1 MAQTKKNIVDSII
14 NVANRFNVT
23 DEQRLDPDWMSY
35 KINQVRAELV
45 QKQYA
50 QTQEI
55 DRAWI
60 SPSFQLNVT
69 ETNYADNIISI
80 SCDNKIGKTS
90 IPQVISLYNTDA
102 SIDIGVYSLISMC
115 GNRFRYSFK
124 PRQFWG
130 YIPHES
136 VYSKFRFYDRI
147 GTTVFISS
155 GSDNILPQ
163 KVLFT
168 GILLNPEDGYLTNS
182 TPVASGSL
190 VNGTTY
196 YVANGQIIY
205 NGAVVAE
212 GTTFVAN
219 ATTTFI
225 TNTGTV
231 YPNSQITQYADT
243 DPYPASGDMIRQIE
257 IEILTK
263 ELGIEKGQ
271 LTDVRND
278 SKDDSIKQVAL

>member
-1 MAQTKKNIVDSII
+1 MAQTKKNILDSIL
-14 NVANRFNVT
+14 NLANRFTVT
-23 DEQRLDPDWMSY
+23 DEQKFDPDWIYY
-35 KINQVRAELV
+35 KINQVRAELI

-69 ETNYADNIISI
+69 ETNYADNVISI
-80 SCDNKIGKTS
+80 SCDTKMGKTS
-90 IPQVISLYNTDA
+90 IPQVISLYSSD
-102 SIDIGVYSLISMC
+102 SGVDIGVYSLISMC
-115 GNRFRYSFK
+115 GNRYRYSFK

-130 YIPHES
+130 YIPQES
-136 VYSKFRFYDRI
+136 VYSKFRYYDRY
-147 GTTVFISS
+147 GTILFISS
-155 GSDNILPQ
+155 GNDNILPQ
-163 KVLFT
+163 KILFT

-196 YVANGQIIY
+196 YVSGGQLIY

-212 GTTFVAN
+212 GTTFIAN

-225 TNTGTV
+225 TSTGIV
-231 YPNSQITQYADT
+231 YPNSQVAQYADT

-263 ELGIEKGQ
+263 EFGIEKGQ
-271 LTDVRND
+271 FTDVRND
-278 SKDDSIKQVAL
+278 SVDDSSKQVAL